1 MGVARPKLMDGNK
14 PHILIIDDEIGP
26 RESLRLI
33 LSPHYNVHVAEGG
46 IRAVELLQQFP
57 VDLVTLDLKMPG
69 MTGISVLAKIKQ
81 HDPDIEAIII
91 TGYGSLDTA
100 IEGLRLDAFDYI
112 AKPFDV
118 KHILRLV
125 ERGLERRRSRTRIK
139 KVRSDFISNVSH
151 ELRTPLSVVVGF
163 VHLLLNQVLGK
174 LTQDQQRVLQ
184 TVYRNSEELLQ
195 LIDNVLW
202 LTTLNSGDSA
212 DVIDVFDVKTIVR
225 EASQRHEAVMGDK
238 KLKLAVEVPDSAVLI
253 ASDRLKVERIFQ
265 NIFNN
270 AVKFTN
276 QGTIRVTVRSR
287 ADGGVEMEVA
297 DTGVGIETSKLT
309 AILEPF
315 QQVEGAVER
324 ACDGLGL
331 GLTVAHRITQ
341 MLGGTLYIESELGV
355 GTTVKLKLPSRS
367 TQGTTDE
374 SRVRL
379 YG

>member
-1 MGVARPKLMDGNK
+1 MDGNK
-14 PHILIIDDEIGP
+14 PHILIVDDEMGP

-33 LSPHYNVHVAEGG
+33 LGPHYNVHVAEGG
-46 IRAVELLQQFP
+46 SEAVDILRQFP
-57 VDLVTLDLKMPG
+57 IDLVTLDLKMPG
-69 MTGISVLAKIKQ
+69 MTGINVLAQIKQ

-118 KHILRLV
+118 KQILTLV
-125 ERGLERRRSRTRIK
+125 ERGLERRRSRTRLK
-139 KVRSDFISNVSH
+139 NVRSDFITNVSH

-174 LTQDQQRVLQ
+174 LTQDQQKVLQ

-202 LTTLNSGDSA
+202 LSTLNSGDTV
-212 DVIDVFDVKTIVR
+212 DVIDEFDLRTLVR
-225 EASQRHEAVMGDK
+225 DGSRRYEAVMRDK
-238 KLKLAVEVPDSAVLI
+238 KLTLTIDVPETELVI
-253 ASDRLKVERIFQ
+253 TTDRLKLDRIFQ
-265 NIFNN
+265 NILNN

-276 QGTIRVTVRSR
+276 EGWVRVTARGA
-287 ADGGVEMEVA
+287 ADGAGAEIEVA
-297 DTGVGIETSKLT
+297 DTGVGIESGKLSSVM
-309 AILEPF
+309 EPF
-315 QQVEGAVER
+315 QQVEGAVEQ

-331 GLTVAHRITQ
+331 GLTVAYRMTR
-341 MLGGTLYIESELGV
+341 MLGGTLSIESQPGV
-355 GTTVKLKLPSRS
+355 GTTVRVKIPSRDS
-367 TQGTTDE
+367 QPTAHE
-374 SRVRL
+374 PKARL